1 MTSTWS
7 PAFSPLLAEA
17 LALRCLSSDA
27 AAATTW
33 SCDIDLRVFGGGGGG
48 VLAVVLW
55 WRWPETGE
63 SGKIEEIS
71 DQMNISTCVVDRQT
85 VEPGQGGADRGGVG
99 HTWHSSNESVCG
111 LVDQRCEGLLVGLY
125 FFLAVQRA
133 RLQTGCLRVSGAGK
147 GLWKEPSGRARGQY
161 QSVPQRA
168 PSNLVSPRLKSFPHL
183 DSSDV
188 PWISGDKVR
197 QGKVSSLPNLVWAS
211 TKAGKAGQAIST
223 STHQHISTNQRTNE
237 PENQRQRHIPFYS
250 SLPIYIN
257 ICCNPHF
264 SSPSLSLS
272 LSLPLS
278 HSSFSSPSAAAS
290 SSGSTS
296 SSRFSTWNPS
306 SARPLAIS
314 STLPGADATTAIEVV
329 GSNTGS
335 RYFFSAAATSSI
347 VTACHVNQGHGQQ
360 CTA

>member
-48 VLAVVLW
+48 AWAVVLW
-55 WRWPETGE
+55 WGWRETGE
-63 SGKIEEIS
+63 SGKNEEIS
-71 DQMNISTCVVDRQT
+71 DQMNISTCVVERKT

-111 LVDQRCEGLLVGLY
+111 SVDQCCEGLLVGLY

-197 QGKVSSLPNLVWAS
+197 QGKVSSLPNLVWAF
-211 TKAGKAGQAIST
+211 TKSRPRPSA
-223 STHQHISTNQRTNE
+223 HQHISTISMNQRTNE
-237 PENQRQRHIPFYS
+237 PTNQRSDDSATYPSILPSPFTLIFVVILT
-250 SLPIYIN
+250 SLL
-257 ICCNPHF
+257 F
-264 SSPSLSLS
+264 SFPFAFTFAPA
-272 LSLPLS
+272 LPL
-278 HSSFSSPSAAAS
+278 FLLFPPS
-290 SSGSTS
+290 
-296 SSRFSTWNPS
+296 RCEFI
-306 SARPLAIS
+306 RVHIQLPLLDLEPILCQAPCNLIHF
-314 STLPGADATTAIEVV
+314 TRRRCHY
-329 GSNTGS
+329 SN
-335 RYFFSAAATSSI
+335 
-347 VTACHVNQGHGQQ
+347 
-360 CTA
+360 